1 MSVSKSLGEIIKNS
15 NRAILVGIGGGGD
28 IVGTVPTADLL
39 GMFGVECVLG
49 GLSWERSVI
58 DPVPGPRRF
67 EEIKN
72 ARKLNE
78 VVWSANKDTVT
89 STGIRFAESGVSEVL
104 GTETLLVGIH
114 SGPEAV
120 AEGLLDAARTLDAD
134 LIVGI
139 DVGGDLLALGDE
151 PGLMSPLAD
160 SIMTAAFSILE
171 TRIPTMMGLFGFGS
185 DGELTREELE
195 RSMLI
200 MAGEGGLLG
209 GWGITQDALRILE
222 KLISVVPTEASRMPT
237 LYARGVHSDTTI
249 RSGTRQIDLSMSST
263 VTYYFS
269 PGVLYE
275 KLSALAR
282 CVRHARSLEE
292 ANEAL
297 HSIGVRTELDI
308 ELDKIKKEKGGV

>member
-1 MSVSKSLGEIIKNS
+1 MSATKSLGEIIKNA
-15 NRAILVGIGGGGD
+15 NKAILIGIGGGGD

-39 GMFGVECVLG
+39 GMFGVESVLG

-67 EEIKN
+67 EETKN

-78 VVWSANKDTVT
+78 VVWYANKDTVT

-114 SGPEAV
+114 AGPEAV
-120 AEGLLDAARTLDAD
+120 AEGLLDAARVLGAD
-134 LIVGI
+134 LIVGV

-160 SIMTAAFSILE
+160 SIMTAAFSVLE
-171 TRIPTMMGLFGFGS
+171 GRIPTMMGLFGFGS
-185 DGELTREELE
+185 DGELTQEELE
-195 RSMLI
+195 RSMML
-200 MAGEGGLLG
+200 MAREGGLLG
-209 GWGITQDALRILE
+209 GWGITREGLNLLE
-222 KLISVVPTEASRMPT
+222 KLISVVPTEASRMPA
-237 LYARGVHSDTTI
+237 LYAKGEFSDTTI
-249 RSGTRQIDLSMSST
+249 RSGTRHVRLSMSST

-275 KLSALAR
+275 KLSSLAR
-282 CVRHARSLEE
+282 CVRDARSLEE